1 MSSTLNTDLT
11 TLSEAIKTGKR
22 KDAKAITEQALAES
36 ASPQA
41 ILNALKTGMDD
52 VGRRFKANEI
62 FVPEVLVAARAMKTS
77 MELLEP
83 VLAASGIHAQFRVV
97 IGTVEGDLHD
107 IGKNLVAMMLKGS
120 GFEVID
126 LGTNVSAASFADAV
140 KTHNAQLV
148 ALSALLTTTMP
159 AMRGTVETL
168 KAAGL
173 AVKVMVGGAPITQCF
188 AEEIGAD
195 GFSADA
201 ASAVELARSLVEVAA

>member
-1 MSSTLNTDLT
+1 MSTDLNLLT
-11 TLSEAIKTGKR
+11 EAVKTGKR
-22 KDAKAITEQALAES
+22 KDAKAITEEALAES

-41 ILNALKTGMDD
+41 ILDALKNGMDD

-62 FVPEVLVAARAMKTS
+62 FVPEVLVAARAMKSS

-83 VLAASGIHAQFRVV
+83 VLAASGIKAQFRVV

-126 LGTNVSAASFADAV
+126 LGTNVSPAAFTEAV

-148 ALSALLTTTMP
+148 GLSALLTTTMP

-168 KAAGL
+168 RGAGL
-173 AVKVMVGGAPITQCF
+173 TVKIMVGGAPITDAF
-188 AEEIGAD
+188 AKEIGAD
-195 GFSADA
+195 GYSADA